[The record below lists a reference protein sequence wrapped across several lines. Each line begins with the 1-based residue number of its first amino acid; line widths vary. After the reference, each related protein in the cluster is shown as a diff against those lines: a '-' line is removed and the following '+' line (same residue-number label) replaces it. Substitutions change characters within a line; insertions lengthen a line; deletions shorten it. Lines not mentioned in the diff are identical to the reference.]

1 MYSGFKRE
9 LFGYLLEYT
18 AALIDA
24 LVEARESDPYA
35 TALNSLVA
43 DHNSGPF
50 NDFRVG
56 SCHLGVKSSI
66 KCDFSC
72 WGTSQRDSDRS
83 PP

>member
-35 TALNSLVA
+35 TALNTLVA
-43 DHNSGPF
+43 DHNRP
-50 NDFRVG
+50 
-56 SCHLGVKSSI
+56 
-66 KCDFSC
+66 
-72 WGTSQRDSDRS
+72 
-83 PP
+83 